1 MQPNSNPEPPLSV
14 ARRPLDIEDYLEIA
28 RRHRS
33 WILGPA
39 FAGLVLAVVTAFLW
53 PDSYR
58 ASGMIRVVP
67 PKVPNRLI
75 QTNISEAMSQRVATI
90 YQDIIS
96 RGTLTNLIQTH
107 NLYPDERK
115 RLPMEDV
122 IEMMRGAIDVG
133 QMSGMRRSDTG
144 TAYRV
149 SFSYSDKRIAQ
160 KVCLDL
166 ISRFID
172 LSTSARSSQSLIT
185 TEFFRD
191 QLEVAKGQIEEIDR
205 KLTALRSHNAG
216 QMPEQAEA
224 LMNRVNTLENAILSI
239 NSSLNRVN
247 QEKLQLETNLRF
259 LRDQAAAAAAGDP
272 VAGAGGAPAAAGPK
286 PDPRLALADAELN
299 RMQANLALMLESYKE
314 SHPDV
319 QRLQGYIEAKL
330 RQREDLLRD
339 IEARSLELPAT
350 ALGARAQ
357 ANPGGTGRIPLE
369 LSRSIAQVQSALQAK
384 DMEMEDLNRQLIATR
399 ERIRGLQARLDASPA
414 AQQEYV
420 QLMRERKL
428 VEDRYNELANKANVS
443 AMATDLENRKQ
454 SETLE
459 VLEQPIMPT
468 DPYAPN
474 RQVIIL
480 GGLIAGLA
488 IGVALASGRELK
500 DTSLKNLKDVRAYTK
515 LTVLGSI
522 PLLENDFIVRRRR
535 RLGWL
540 AWAASFLLGVLLMAG
555 SVAYYYT
562 SQA

>member
-1 MQPNSNPEPPLSV
+1 
-14 ARRPLDIEDYLEIA
+14 
-28 RRHRS
+28 
-33 WILGPA
+33 
-39 FAGLVLAVVTAFLW
+39 
-53 PDSYR
+53 
-58 ASGMIRVVP
+58 
-67 PKVPNRLI
+67 
-75 QTNISEAMSQRVATI
+75 
-90 YQDIIS
+90 
-96 RGTLTNLIQTH
+96 LIQTH
-107 NLYPDERK
+107 NLYPDDRK
-115 RLPMEDV
+115 RLPLEDV
-122 IEMMRGAIDVG
+122 IEKMRVAIDVG
-133 QMSGMRRSDTG
+133 QMSGMRRSDSG

-149 SFSYSDKRIAQ
+149 SFSYSDKRVAQ
-160 KVCLDL
+160 KVCLDV

-191 QLEVAKGQIEEIDR
+191 QLEVARGQTEEIDR
-205 KLTALRSHNAG
+205 KLTALRLRNAG
-216 QMPEQAEA
+216 QMPEQAEG

-259 LRDQAAAAAAGDP
+259 LRDQANAAAAGEP
-272 VAGAGGAPAAAGPK
+272 ASGAGGAPAAGAPK
-286 PDPRLALADAELN
+286 ADSRLALADAELN

-314 SHPDV
+314 THPDV
-319 QRLQGYIEAKL
+319 QRLQGYIETKR

-339 IEARSLELPAT
+339 IEARSLEMPA
-350 ALGARAQ
+350 AAAGARQ
-357 ANPGGTGRIPLE
+357 QGNPGGTGRVPLE
-369 LSRSIAQVQSALQAK
+369 MSRSIAQVQSALQAK

-468 DPYAPN
+468 DPFAPN

-555 SVAYYYT
+555 SITYYYT